1 MGVSKWKRRKHWAS
15 DAQGAS
21 LRKKV
26 KETIEELGIVVEVK
40 EVMDM
45 GNIV

>member
-1 MGVSKWKRRKHWAS
+1 MEKAETLGVGCPRCKFEEKSE
-15 DAQGAS
+15 GN
-21 LRKKV
+21 
-26 KETIEELGIVVEVK
+26 IEELGIVVEVK